1 MKMRNARMIEEL
13 KEIER
18 LLGEN
23 PPKVMN
29 AKYRVQKL
37 IEKAEVKNPP

>member
-1 MKMRNARMIEEL
+1 MRRDAKIIEEP

-18 LLGEN
+18 LLDEN